1 SDGTITPGSHDGMAV
16 IAEDEETG
24 IVTLCRNHEIR
35 TLPDR
40 RAFGPEE
47 ITYDERAGGG
57 CVQLRFDTRNGR
69 WLDARSSLSGTC
81 RNCAGGPTPWGSW
94 LTCEETVSD
103 SQWDSE
109 AGRGEH
115 RPYAKTHG
123 WIFEVPADRPA
134 EAVPLKD
141 MGRFIHEA
149 VAVDPDTGSVYE
161 TEDRTTAG
169 FYRFL
174 PNTPGKLSDGGRLQM
189 LKVLGRDQVQTGLRA
204 GETFDVEWVDIDD
217 PERPHHDDRKHET
230 LGVFMQGQAKGGA
243 TFARLEGCWYGNGV
257 VYLVATNGGD
267 AGCGQIFSFHPKQQ
281 QLRLVFES
289 PNRETLNGPDNVAVS
304 RRGGIVLCE
313 DGDERVLRLH
323 GLTRD
328 GRLFT
333 LAANNIDLTGRD
345 KNGLPQRDY
354 RTRELA
360 GACFSPDGRWLFF
373 NVQTPGVTFAV
384 TGPWEDGAL

>member
-1 SDGTITPGSHDGMAV
+1 MTKHQDGDGSGLFRSTDRREFLRSTAAAVGSFAVPGAFDALLARARAGEKRPSRSIDYGPLHPATDENTGWDLLQLPEGFRYLSFGWTGDAMSDGTITPGSHDGMAV

-174 PNTPGKLSDGGRLQM
+174 QKTGTKISDGGRLQM

-257 VYLVATNGGD
+257 V
-267 AGCGQIFSFHPKQQ
+267 
-281 QLRLVFES
+281 
-289 PNRETLNGPDNVAVS
+289 
-304 RRGGIVLCE
+304 
-313 DGDERVLRLH
+313 
-323 GLTRD
+323 
-328 GRLFT
+328 
-333 LAANNIDLTGRD
+333 
-345 KNGLPQRDY
+345 
-354 RTRELA
+354 
-360 GACFSPDGRWLFF
+360 
-373 NVQTPGVTFAV
+373 
-384 TGPWEDGAL
+384 